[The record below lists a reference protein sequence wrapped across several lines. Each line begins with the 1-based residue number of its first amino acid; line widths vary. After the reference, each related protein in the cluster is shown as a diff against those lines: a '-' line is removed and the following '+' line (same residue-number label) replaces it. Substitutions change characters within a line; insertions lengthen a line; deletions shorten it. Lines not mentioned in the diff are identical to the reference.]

1 MERKKTAA
9 KRRGKPTTRVGS
21 ERDALAGMGPA
32 AGLGQRN
39 SAQSVCSIAE
49 NTGSSVREILA
60 NCDHPIKEIIRKIF
74 IPKLYAKETKFLI
87 NGGKVEIRVVDDHY
101 IQLKTA
107 LELAKMCGCYAA
119 EKVEVNIDHTT
130 PIDMTG
136 ASDDELKAILKIAAE
151 LKERNSGGKGRIL
164 QTEPNDLA
172 SGG

>member
-9 KRRGKPTTRVGS
+9 KRRGKPATVGS
-21 ERDALAGMGPA
+21 EREALAGMGPT
-32 AGLGQRN
+32 AGLGQHH
-39 SAQSVCSIAE
+39 SAQSVCSIAD
-49 NTGSSVREILA
+49 NTGSSVRDILA
-60 NCDHPIKEIIRKIF
+60 NCDHPIEEIIRKIF
-74 IPKLYAKETKFLI
+74 IPKLYAKETKFLM

-151 LKERNSGGKGRIL
+151 IKERNCGGKGRIL
-164 QTEPNDLA
+164 QAKPSDLA